1 MNIRVNEEII
11 MLMERLI
18 DFHDLYESDY
28 ESFRSRFDLE
38 IAYWYNLKQ
47 LQKMINHQFD
57 SIKPFSN

>member
-1 MNIRVNEEII
+1 MTEEII

-38 IAYWYNLKQ
+38 ITYCYHLKK
-47 LQKMINHQFD
+47 LNKLIDKQFET
-57 SIKPFSN
+57 IKPFSNQ

>member
-1 MNIRVNEEII
+1 MTEEII
-11 MLMERLI
+11 MLMEQLI

-38 IAYWYNLKQ
+38 IAYWYNLKK

-57 SIKPFSN
+57 SIKPFSNQ